1 MDIEGYSVLFLVNNN
16 DILKIF
22 LENGVLVNVREKVF
36 GWNFLMYYGV
46 NGIFFCL
53 VFDIFIKYGV
63 LVNDI
68 CYKG

>member
-1 MDIEGYSVLFLVNNN
+1 MDSKGYSVLFLVNNN
-16 DILKIF
+16 DILTIF
-22 LENGVLVNVREKVF
+22 LENGVSVNVREKVF

-68 CYKG
+68 CYRS

>member
-1 MDIEGYSVLFLVNNN
+1 M
-16 DILKIF
+16 IF

-68 CYKG
+68 CYRS

>member
-1 MDIEGYSVLFLVNNN
+1 MDSKGYSVLFLVNNN

-46 NGIFFCL
+46 NGIFICL

-68 CYKG
+68 CYRS